1 MQIANTII
9 GVVNLVLTGILVGKI
24 INDETAARDAEK
36 LEKENAELLFE
47 VKTGENYSE
56 VDE

>member
-9 GVVNLVLTGILVGKI
+9 SVVNLVLTAILVGKI
-24 INDETAARDAEK
+24 CNYETAARDSEK

-56 VDE
+56 ADE

>member
-9 GVVNLVLTGILVGKI
+9 SVVNLVLTGILVGKI

-36 LEKENAELLFE
+36 PEKENAELLFE

>member
-9 GVVNLVLTGILVGKI
+9 SVVNLVLTGILVGKI
-24 INDETAARDAEK
+24 INDETAARDAAK